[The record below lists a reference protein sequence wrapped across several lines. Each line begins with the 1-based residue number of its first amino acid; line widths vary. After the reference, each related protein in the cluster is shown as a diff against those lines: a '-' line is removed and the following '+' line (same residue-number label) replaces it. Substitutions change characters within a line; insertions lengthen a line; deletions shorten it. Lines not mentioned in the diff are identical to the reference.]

1 MKKKNNNNISPFH
14 LCKDQKLR
22 KKKIEKKRD
31 TKEDHP
37 CSFTHKPSSY
47 IYAIDS
53 LFPPKWNLFTIS
65 NRPPSTEVDIPNL
78 HHSSSPIILC
88 SSYPPTKSLRKIRE
102 KENKGKTPLT
112 PTTLSSPFSLAIR
125 RVDFQPGSTGPDFR
139 GTSPLQGLPCRPSFI
154 IIPSQELPVAL
165 VQIAIWMTSML
176 QPPSRLSF

>member
-1 MKKKNNNNISPFH
+1 VKKENRPFH
-14 LCKDQKLR
+14 LCQDRKLR
-22 KKKIEKKRD
+22 KENRKKKD

-37 CSFTHKPSSY
+37 SPFTQKPSSY

-65 NRPPSTEVDIPNL
+65 NCPPSIEVDIPNL
-78 HHSSSPIILC
+78 HHSSYPIIL
-88 SSYPPTKSLRKIRE
+88 SSYPPTTNLRKIRE

-165 VQIAIWMTSML
+165 VQIAILMNSML